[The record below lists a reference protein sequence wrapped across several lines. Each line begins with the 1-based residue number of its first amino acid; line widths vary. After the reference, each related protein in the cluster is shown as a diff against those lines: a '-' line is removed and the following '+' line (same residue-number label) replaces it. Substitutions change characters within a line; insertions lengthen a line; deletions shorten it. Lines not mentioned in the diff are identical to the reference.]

1 MYQRLKRLTNEYKI
15 LRGMLSYG
23 TLWPIGNLLEQTLVE
38 KRNIHT
44 YDWQKC
50 MRISLHGTLFM
61 GPMMFMWMRFVSR
74 LYPGRSL
81 RSSVSKAISEQ
92 VTFDPMAIVVFLFVM
107 TVAEGNSAAMAR
119 EEVRER
125 SREHYVVQKP
135 YKCVLIC
142 VHPHGIAVASGVTG
156 AHQVLRHV
164 PHRSRLLAGRADVQL
179 YVHSGQ
185 ESGRFY
191 QLLQHAVEL
200 VPGVHEAPGAG
211 VLAWL
216 GRTCVPLFFCCSCFG
231 YSII

>member
-142 VHPHGIAVASGVTG
+142 VHPHGIQVRTKFFDTYRIGAVYWPVVQTFNFTFIPVKN
-156 AHQVLRHV
+156 QVVFTSFFSMLW
-164 PHRSRLLAGRADVQL
+164 SSFLAYMKHL
-179 YVHSGQ
+179 EQ
-185 ESGRFY
+185 E
-191 QLLQHAVEL
+191 
-200 VPGVHEAPGAG
+200 
-211 VLAWL
+211 
-216 GRTCVPLFFCCSCFG
+216 C
-231 YSII
+231 